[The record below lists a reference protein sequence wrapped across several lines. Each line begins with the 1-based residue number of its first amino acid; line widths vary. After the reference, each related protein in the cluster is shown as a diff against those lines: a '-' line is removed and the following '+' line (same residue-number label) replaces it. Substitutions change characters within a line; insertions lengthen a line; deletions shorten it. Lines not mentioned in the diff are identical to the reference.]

1 MSETLERSAQAKAFD
16 PRQAHKEGWTLL
28 EGCGPE
34 NDETHLVGLHCSD
47 PQAWWRVATKAR
59 EGSAYHCDALARLSE
74 CEREQIRLRFG
85 PF

>member
-1 MSETLERSAQAKAFD
+1 MSETLERPAPATAFE

-34 NDETHLVGLHCSD
+34 NDETHLVGLHFSD
-47 PQAWWRVATKAR
+47 PQAWWRVAAKAR

-74 CEREQIRLRFG
+74 GEREQIRLRFG